1 MRAIIFILI
10 LIVAAVLIAV
20 ASGFLNIRQ
29 TQSAAVPNVDA
40 SRGGVTASGGQA
52 PAFDIETGSVAV
64 GTQQQTVPLPTVQV
78 NPPAQG
84 QDGAAGNAAGN
95 ATANTGR

>member
-10 LIVAAVLIAV
+10 LFVAGVLIAV

-29 TQSAAVPNVDA
+29 TQPAAVPNVQA
-40 SRGGVTASGGQA
+40 TGSGVTASGGQA

-64 GTQQQTVPLPTVQV
+64 GTKPQTVAVPTVQV
-78 NPPAQG
+78 NPPANSQ
-84 QDGAAGNAAGN
+84 GNAVAN
-95 ATANTGR
+95 TTTNTAN

>member
-10 LIVAAVLIAV
+10 LLVAAVLIAV

-29 TQSAAVPNVDA
+29 TQPAAVPNVEA
-40 SRGGVTASGGQA
+40 TGSGVTASGGQA

-64 GTQQQTVPLPTVQV
+64 GTQPQTVPVPTIQV
-78 NPPAQG
+78 NPPADAQ
-84 QDGAAGNAAGN
+84 GNAAAN
-95 ATANTGR
+95 TTANTAR